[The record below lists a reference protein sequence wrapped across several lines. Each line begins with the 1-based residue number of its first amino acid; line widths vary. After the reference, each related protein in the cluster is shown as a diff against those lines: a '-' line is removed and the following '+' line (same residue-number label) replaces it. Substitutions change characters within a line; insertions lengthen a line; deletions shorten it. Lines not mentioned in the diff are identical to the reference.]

1 MHTQKLQKS
10 RRITNE
16 LIDDVCRYIRVGT
29 PILISG
35 KAAGISSKDFHLW
48 MKEGSSDLHS
58 TDCINCDYA
67 LFFNVITQE
76 EARMQ
81 AFFFVSIHEAALKGD
96 WRASAWWLEYNNVFG
111 SHSDT
116 SQKFESSQKIRPVMP
131 ISKEMMQELN
141 DLIDEVIA
149 KRPNEVAQPTS

>member
-16 LIDDVCRYIRVGT
+16 LIDEVCRYIRVGT

-35 KAAGISSKDFHLW
+35 KAAGISSGDFHLW
-48 MKEGSSDLHS
+48 MKEGSSDFHS
-58 TDCINCDYA
+58 MECINCDYA
-67 LFFNVITQE
+67 LFYEVITKE

-81 AFFFVSIHEAALKGD
+81 AFFFASIYEAALKGD
-96 WRASAWWLEYNNVFG
+96 WRASAWWLEYNNVFD
-111 SHSDT
+111 SDSDT
-116 SQKFESSQKIRPVMP
+116 PQKLKSTQKIQPATP
-131 ISKEMMQELN
+131 ISKETMQELS

-149 KRPNEVAQPTS
+149 KRPNKVAQPTS